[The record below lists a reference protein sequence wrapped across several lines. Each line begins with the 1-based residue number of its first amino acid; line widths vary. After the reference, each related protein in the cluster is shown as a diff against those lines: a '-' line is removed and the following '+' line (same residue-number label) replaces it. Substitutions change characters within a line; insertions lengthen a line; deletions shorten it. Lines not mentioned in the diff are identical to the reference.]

1 MKTLAP
7 AMNECCNRQ
16 FQLTEEDILLGDG
29 KRVGFHQRILELG
42 DVLVFHALAV
52 QWIEPNPTA
61 HLRFPVTHARSDV
74 IGMLLEGCD
83 QLPCRTVVHALTGQ
97 PLTIAI
103 LPYVARDIAHSV
115 SRIKQQRE
123 IVDQILHGIPRIGRR
138 KSVEAVVAV
147 IFDGVVPCHRSL
159 SARSPTALFRNLHN
173 RATLDG
179 SGRAAKA
186 RPLLFAF
193 AGMVTRISLTPI
205 IPNGAGKA
213 LLLEC
218 HAYGNPCGAV
228 NLRNVDVLQSRQD
241 ILVHEKSRPFTVYI
255 RTASSP
261 GERANDSSP
270 SGRSE
275 HWRCRTAMC
284 LRAES
289 RNAPNSGSAWV
300 WRVLPPAAVSD
311 GR

>member
-1 MKTLAP
+1 
-7 AMNECCNRQ
+7 MNECCNRQ
-16 FQLTEEDILLGDG
+16 FQLAEEDILLGDG

-42 DVLVFHALAV
+42 DVLVFHTLAI

-61 HLRFPVTHARSDV
+61 HLGFPVTYGRSDV
-74 IGMLLEGCD
+74 IGVLLEGCD
-83 QLPCRTVVHALTGQ
+83 QLPCRAVIHALTGQ
-97 PLTIAI
+97 PLTLAV
-103 LPYVARDIAHSV
+103 LPHIARDISHTV
-115 SRIKQQRE
+115 IDVKQQGE
-123 IVDQILHGIPRIGRR
+123 IVDQILHGIPRIGRG
-138 KSVEAVVAV
+138 KAVEAVVAV
-147 IFDGVVPCHRSL
+147 ILNGIVPCHRSL
-159 SARSPTALFRNLHN
+159 SARHPTALFCQLHN

-205 IPNGAGKA
+205 VPDGAGISF
-213 LLLEC
+213 LLEC
-218 HAYGNPCGAV
+218 HTYRDPCGAV

-255 RTASSP
+255 QTASSP
-261 GERANDSSP
+261 GGRANDSSP

-289 RNAPNSGSAWV
+289 RNAPSSGSVWG
-300 WRVLPPAAVSD
+300 WRVLPPVAVSD

>member
-1 MKTLAP
+1 MNKCRNGQFHP
-7 AMNECCNRQ
+7 A
-16 FQLTEEDILLGDG
+16 EEDILLGDG
-29 KRVGFHQRILELG
+29 KRIGFHQGILELG
-42 DVLVFHALAV
+42 DVVVFHALTI
-52 QWIEPNPTA
+52 QRIEPNPTA
-61 HLRFPVTHARSDV
+61 HLRFPVTHGCSDV
-74 IGMLLEGCD
+74 IGVLLEGCD
-83 QLPCRTVVHALTGQ
+83 QLPCRAVVHALTGQ
-97 PLTIAI
+97 PLALAA

-123 IVDQILHGIPRIGRR
+123 IVDQVLHGIPRIGRR
-138 KSVEAVVAV
+138 KSVEAVVTV
-147 IFDGVVPCHRSL
+147 IFDGVIPCHRAL
-159 SARSPTALFRNLHN
+159 SARSPTALFRHLHN

-205 IPNGAGKA
+205 IPNGAWITF
-213 LLLEC
+213 LLEC
-218 HAYGNPCGAV
+218 HTYRDPCGAV

-261 GERANDSSP
+261 GGRANDSSP

-275 HWRCRTAMC
+275 HWLHRTATC

-289 RNAPNSGSAWV
+289 RNAPSSGSVWG